1 MRELLRRYPILTILI
16 PLIGLIVC
24 AERWQLPYSSW
35 SETEVVYPDSLQVL
49 YVVVQDYPHRS
60 PHSFRYEV
68 EVLPARSHVYLYL
81 QQDSLRPLPE
91 PGDTLQV
98 SARLKRGGKLGE
110 FDYGRYL
117 RLNGIVGTAYVPRQ
131 RWRLYHQAEAVPW
144 QLRPVVWQ
152 HRLYEHYQDCGITGS
167 ELATM
172 SALTLGYKEDL
183 DANLRQQFQRAG
195 ASHVLAV
202 SGLHTG
208 ILYTVLLFLL
218 TGFGLFPPL
227 YDSRNHQRILSFC
240 IVLLLAVYAA
250 LTGFTPSV
258 VRSVLMVALVEW
270 CRVWHRQP
278 VSMNLLLVAACM
290 ILLFRPQDLYSV
302 SFQLSFAA
310 VAGILLLE
318 PSLVL
323 LFPRHT
329 KDKPYIRPLVS
340 YAVPLLTV
348 SLAAWLYTLPICL
361 YYFGQTSNLF
371 FLTNLIVILMASVLM
386 IGAVGLWTVGW
397 IPPIGKLIAYPVK
410 WAAWLMNQS
419 TGYIEHLPYA
429 VSEAQLPLW
438 AVLAMYTLI
447 IGFTYLLHKVLQ

>member
-1 MRELLRRYPILTILI
+1 MREVLRRYPILIVLI
-16 PLIGLIVC
+16 PLIGWIVC
-24 AERWQLPYSSW
+24 AERWHLPYSSW
-35 SETEVVYPDSLQVL
+35 SETEVEYLDSLQTL
-49 YVVVQDYPHRS
+49 YGVVQDYPHQS

-68 EVLPARSHVYLYL
+68 EVLPDRKHVYLYL

-98 SARLKRGGKLGE
+98 LACIKPGGMLGE

-117 RLNGIVGTAYVPRQ
+117 RLNGIAGTAYVPRH
-131 RWRLYHQAEAVPW
+131 RWRLYHKAVSVPW
-144 QLRPVVWQ
+144 KLLPVKWQ
-152 HRLYEHYQDCGITGS
+152 HDLYEHYQACGITGS
-167 ELATM
+167 ELATL

-183 DANLRQQFQRAG
+183 DAGLRQQFQRAG

-208 ILYTVLLFLL
+208 ILYAVLLFLL
-218 TGFGLFPPL
+218 TGFGLYPPL
-227 YDSRNHQRILSFC
+227 YDNRNHQRIVSTS

-250 LTGFTPSV
+250 MTGCTPSV

-278 VSMNLLLVAACM
+278 VSLNILLVAACI
-290 ILLFRPQDLYSV
+290 ILIFRPEDLYSV

-318 PSLVL
+318 PMLVQ
-323 LFPRHT
+323 LFPRRT
-329 KDKPYIRPLVS
+329 ADKTYFRPLVN
-340 YAVPLLTV
+340 YVVPLLTV
-348 SLAAWLYTLPICL
+348 SVAAWLYTLPICL

-371 FLTNLIVILMASVLM
+371 FLTNLIVVPLAFVLM
-386 IGAVGLWTVGW
+386 TGAVGLWTVGW
-397 IPPIGKLIAYPVK
+397 IPVVGKVIAYPVR

-438 AVLAMYTLI
+438 AVAAMYALLFA
-447 IGFTYLLHKVLQ
+447 FTYFLHKVLQ